1 MIAKKQTNTPA
12 REELSIF
19 FSENVQNIAQHDRR
33 NQRGITLIMVL
44 IFIVTLSLIAAVAM
58 RGVITGDRVVANER
72 DRSIAFQGAESAIRE
87 AVTLIAAGD
96 TTKWSASGLK
106 PGGLPLAG
114 NAEHWRTTSKLTEAT
129 TCTAIP
135 ISDAATTRFNWTDAA
150 ACSAKSLVA
159 YDNFESPRF
168 VIELTSK
175 VPVGTAVPVAK
186 YECWYRV
193 TSRATGGTGE
203 ADVILQAMFSVEI
216 PPGKC
221 PNEP

>member
-12 REELSIF
+12 REDFTLNFTLNSK
-19 FSENVQNIAQHDRR
+19 NTGHRA
-33 NQRGITLIMVL
+33 QRGITLIMVL

-72 DRSIAFQGAESAIRE
+72 DRAIAFQGAESTIRE

-96 TTKWSASGLK
+96 ITKWSAAGLK

-114 NAEHWRTTSKLTEAT
+114 NAEHWRTTSSLTAAT
-129 TCTAIP
+129 DCTPIP
-135 ISDAATTRFNWTDAA
+135 IGDAATTRFNWTEAA
-150 ACSAKSLVA
+150 GCSKKSAVK
-159 YDNFESPRF
+159 YDNLEEPRY
-168 VIELTSK
+168 VIEFTSK
-175 VPVGTAVPVAK
+175 VNVGTATPPTK
-186 YECWYRV
+186 IECWYRV
-193 TSRATGGTGE
+193 TSRASGGTGE
-203 ADVILQAMFSVEI
+203 ADVILQAMFSVEQ

>member
-1 MIAKKQTNTPA
+1 MIAKKQTNTTFTNKFS
-12 REELSIF
+12 LFSI
-19 FSENVQNIAQHDRR
+19 ENSKNTYYRD
-33 NQRGITLIMVL
+33 QRGITLIMVL
-44 IFIVTLSLIAAVAM
+44 IFIVTLSLIAAVGM

-72 DRSIAFQGAESAIRE
+72 DRAIAFQGAESTIRE

-114 NAEHWRTTSKLTEAT
+114 NAEHWRTTSNLTEAT
-129 TCTAIP
+129 DCTP
-135 ISDAATTRFNWTDAA
+135 IATADADTKRFNWTDTAS
-150 ACSAKSLVA
+150 CSAKSTNKYGNL
-159 YDNFESPRF
+159 EEPRY

-175 VPVGTAVPVAK
+175 VPVGTAVPVTK
-186 YECWYRV
+186 FECWYRV
-193 TSRATGGTGE
+193 TSRASGGTAE
-203 ADVILQAMFSVEI
+203 ADVILQAMFSVEQ